1 MSDPTPA
8 QTLLLWCLLARHG
21 GAPQGEIVPAV
32 RKPDR
37 EALVSAGLVA
47 VEKRGRALILSVT
60 DKGWHWAGAHLDA
73 PVPPSFRVLGDLLT
87 RLGRHL
93 GATGGTLA
101 DFIGAPPE
109 PAGAAPAPEAPR
121 RAPAKAPAPRPRTV
135 RKPGPRQLRAR
146 IEDAYLAL
154 TGGER
159 ARAVRLSAL
168 RTELADLDRAT
179 VDDGLARI
187 LKGDGT
193 ARLSQLSDPKA
204 LTQAERRAA
213 FSPAG
218 EPFHLIWI
226 QA

>member
-8 QTLLLWCLLARHG
+8 QTLILWCLLARHG

-32 RKPDR
+32 RKYDR
-37 EALVSAGLVA
+37 EALVAAGLVA
-47 VEKRGRALILSVT
+47 VEKRGRALVLSVT

-73 PVPPSFRVLGDLLT
+73 PVPPNFRVLGDLLV

-93 GATGGTLA
+93 RETGGTLA
-101 DFIGAPPE
+101 DFIGAEAE
-109 PAGAAPAPEAPR
+109 PAQAV
-121 RAPAKAPAPRPRTV
+121 PAKAQRRTRAKAPTPRV
-135 RKPGPRQLRAR
+135 RAARKPGPRQLRAR

-168 RTELADLDRAT
+168 RAELADLDRAT
-179 VDDGLARI
+179 VDGGLARI

-204 LTQAERRAA
+204 LTQAEREAA

>member
-1 MSDPTPA
+1 MSDPTPT

-21 GAPQGEIVPAV
+21 SAPQGEIVPAV
-32 RKPDR
+32 KKADR
-37 EALVSAGLVA
+37 EALDAAGFVA
-47 VEKRGRALILSVT
+47 VEKHGRALVLSVT
-60 DKGWHWAGAHLDA
+60 DKGWHWAGVHLDA
-73 PVPPSFRVLGDLLT
+73 PVPSNFRVLGDLLA
-87 RLGRHL
+87 RLGHHL
-93 GATGGTLA
+93 GATDSTLA
-101 DFIGAPPE
+101 DFVGAKAE
-109 PAGAAPAPEAPR
+109 PTQAVPAKSPR
-121 RAPAKAPAPRPRTV
+121 RARAKAPTPRPQAV
-135 RKPGPRQLRAR
+135 RKFSARQLRAR

-168 RTELADLDRAT
+168 RAELVDLDRAT

-204 LTQAERRAA
+204 LTQAERAAA

-218 EPFHLIWI
+218 EPFHLLWI